1 MKKQKAADRKTAK
14 KKPALTAKP
23 LRDLGGTL
31 GWVQSIESLA
41 NSPVIFC
48 GWEADTNAPIIQHRN
63 AINGVPL
70 PIDLEAAAKAFA
82 HRAAIVLIHR
92 LANPPVA
99 DESGRE
105 VFSPVNLDS
114 IQAFFVEDIAKTM
127 VRLGFYLAVMRYADE
142 LKHVP
147 EAAAMLEANR
157 KNAKKGG
164 DARRKEAD
172 SRRKEAR
179 RLDREMRKTV
189 KKKYLRVQRI
199 AAQMK
204 VGERTIERY
213 LATKK

>member
-1 MKKQKAADRKTAK
+1 MKRKRGKRKSATKPGLAAV
-14 KKPALTAKP
+14 KP
-23 LRDLGGTL
+23 LRELWLRLSDLADRSRLTAMVSSPFEIVPG
-31 GWVQSIESLA
+31 VSL
-41 NSPVIFC
+41 PPDLE
-48 GWEADTNAPIIQHRN
+48 EACRFFAREEARQLI
-63 AINGVPL
+63 
-70 PIDLEAAAKAFA
+70 IDLKDPPFYPVDSLLEDYERPFDPLELDDVHAAEIQRSVKNAVRIGFN
-82 HRAAIVLIHR
+82 
-92 LANPPVA
+92 LA
-99 DESGRE
+99 
-105 VFSPVNLDS
+105 L
-114 IQAFFVEDIAKTM
+114 
-127 VRLGFYLAVMRYADE
+127 LRYADE